1 MGLIL
6 DSSVAIDAERKG
18 LPAEAMLARI
28 RELAGSVEIAPSVVS
43 VMELEQWR
51 LASHRPEQSKPPQEL
66 CR

>member
-1 MGLIL
+1 
-6 DSSVAIDAERKG
+6 
-18 LPAEAMLARI
+18 MLARI